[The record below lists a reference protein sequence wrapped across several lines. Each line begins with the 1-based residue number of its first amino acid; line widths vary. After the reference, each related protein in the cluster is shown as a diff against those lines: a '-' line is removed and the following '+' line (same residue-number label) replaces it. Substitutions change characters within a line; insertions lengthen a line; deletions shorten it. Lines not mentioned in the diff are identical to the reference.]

1 MAKRQRIQLI
11 PIPGSHAIVDTGV
24 PGWSTLEQHA
34 DRQRADAALKRHRA
48 AHSTRGSAKRP
59 TAPPK
64 TATTPTTPTAR
75 TPDPLLVPLDNNVRT
90 VRAGLSKLTR
100 AELRRLHALELAG
113 DGRATI
119 TDSIDARIRSLT
131 R

>member
-1 MAKRQRIQLI
+1 MAKHRIQLI
-11 PIPGSHAIVDTGV
+11 PIPGSYAIVDTGV
-24 PGWSTLEQHA
+24 PGWNTLEQHA

-48 AHSTRGSAKRP
+48 DRSTRGSAKRP
-59 TAPPK
+59 TPPTAPPK
-64 TATTPTTPTAR
+64 TPTTPTAR
-75 TPDPLLVPLDNNVRT
+75 TPDPLLVLLDNNVRT
-90 VRAGLSKLTR
+90 VKAGLSKLTR